1 MGQALIDPD
10 PARSL
15 SRVFESGRRDQ
26 LFAPL
31 PINEEPHIE
40 TKEVFEMVI
49 DKRRKVLRINDA
61 IQMNG
66 SGFNLLSVLAAEFLK
81 GAGQGLELLEYPT
94 LDASKLATR
103 TGLHDEAAVRQSVS
117 RTRTLLGRKFASAG
131 FDPDD
136 GRDLLE
142 NLPWNGY
149 RLRPDRVQVRILADN

>member
-1 MGQALIDPD
+1 MSAQRVEPFPANSLPD
-10 PARSL
+10 LYGSAQ
-15 SRVFESGRRDQ
+15 RDQ

-31 PINEEPHIE
+31 PITEKPHIE
-40 TKEVFEMVI
+40 TKEGFEMVI

-81 GAGQGLELLEYPT
+81 GAGQGLEPLDYPT
-94 LDASKLATR
+94 LDVSKLATR

-131 FDPDD
+131 FDPQD
-136 GRDLLE
+136 GRDL
-142 NLPWNGY
+142 
-149 RLRPDRVQVRILADN
+149 I